1 MSTEKLQQNNNPEF
15 NSKHPRDSDGKFT
28 SKGGGSSTVSYT
40 KNGSVNSF
48 RTTAKEEPK
57 GNQHEISKNQE
68 TLNLINNSLVSKN
81 TGFSKHTEP
90 QIQKLINEKGF
101 NNPDVKKFLN
111 EINELSKT
119 PTNLI
124 NTPERNQS
132 RENWLNNEFNLQL
145 NSRTIKKE
153 RVATIILGLPASGKS
168 SIADPLKTQYSSF
181 EIDADIFKD
190 YIPEYRKNAAAVS
203 QVHEESSDLT
213 KEFQKR
219 VMAEGYNM
227 VIPKVGGNKEK
238 MAKIIGQLKEAG
250 YKVNLTLAQ
259 LPIDKALE
267 RDMGRYVHGKEKKA
281 KALAEGRSDYK
292 EARLVN
298 PSLIVADEG
307 KPIATYEYCKKLC
320 NAYGAW
326 STDVPRGAKP
336 KLIEKSNN
344 MISL

>member
-28 SKGGGSSTVSYT
+28 SKNGGSSTVSYT

-48 RTTAKEEPK
+48 RTTAQEDPK
-57 GNQHEISKNQE
+57 GNQYEPNKNTEEII
-68 TLNLINNSLVSKN
+68 LINNSQVAKS
-81 TGFSKHTEP
+81 TGFRKHTKQ
-90 QIQKLINEKGF
+90 QIDKLINEKGF
-101 NNPDVKKFLN
+101 NNPEIKDFLN
-111 EINELSKT
+111 EIEELRKN

-124 NTPERNQS
+124 NTPERNKS
-132 RENWLNNEFNLQL
+132 REYWLNNEFNLQL

-153 RVATIILGLPASGKS
+153 RIATIILGLPASGKS

-250 YKVNLTLAQ
+250 YTVNLTLAQ

-281 KALAEGRSDYK
+281 KALAEGRTDYK

-298 PSLIVADEG
+298 PSLIVPDEG
-307 KPIATYEYCKKLC
+307 LPIATYEYCKKLC

-336 KLIEKSNN
+336 KLIEKSKN